1 MKPAIDERKIFS
13 EMSAALRMEV
23 SAYIV
28 SVQMSAVKIFQTM
41 NPMLWSNLLP
51 LLKPLRFD
59 VGETVCTQHDEC
71 SEMYIVLNGELVGS
85 SDVKGEA
92 HPRVRE
98 IGMGDSINILTVLR
112 VWDRCIE
119 TVVVVGARFVESYAV
134 SASDF
139 YDLFEH
145 DVSLVFVHS
154 DFGGCC
160 YWLTVANVATGISH
174 IDTPL
179 LLGCSANQIKM
190 NNEK

>member
-1 MKPAIDERKIFS
+1 METRCLSVCLSAYAWPSPSYRKIS
-13 EMSAALRMEV
+13 LAGWIARRAAGCAR
-23 SAYIV
+23 
-28 SVQMSAVKIFQTM
+28 
-41 NPMLWSNLLP
+41 P
-51 LLKPLRFD
+51 
-59 VGETVCTQHDEC
+59 
-71 SEMYIVLNGELVGS
+71 S
-85 SDVKGEA
+85 ST
-92 HPRVRE
+92 RVRE

-174 IDTPL
+174 IDTL

-190 NNEK
+190 KNEK